1 MKKRE
6 FIFTSLG
13 NNDDLEYLHQLFII
27 NSVDSKMQGTPLHD
41 GEMGLEQI
49 LIALISSTIIPSVLN
64 TINIWLQNRK
74 KELII
79 IDKDS
84 GKELHLTSNNGKGFS
99 DSEMDRINS
108 FFQNES

>member
-1 MKKRE
+1 MKKGE
-6 FIFTSLG
+6 FIFTSVG
-13 NNDDLEYLHQLFII
+13 NDDDLEYLHQLFMI
-27 NSVDSKMQGTPLHD
+27 NSVDSKMQETPLHD

-79 IDKDS
+79 IDKGS
-84 GKELHLTSNNGKGFS
+84 NKELHLISNNGKGLS
-99 DSEMDRINS
+99 DSEMDKAS
-108 FFQNES
+108 LFFQNKM